1 MAPNSLSPS
10 SLIAE
15 YTTPFGHHK
24 MTIATRT
31 WLPTNVGA
39 GVLGSYLA
47 WDGVTNVSADD
58 MVDNLLTL
66 LAAFLPSTTSFD
78 LVTIY
83 NQASPTADN
92 IPARSK
98 VLSIPGTSGAS
109 GFSQAQSTTFNFKTT
124 ANGDAKLVLL
134 DTPLGTNGFVAL
146 HSAGFTT
153 PVTDVAAEFEG
164 TLRAWSGRDDARP
177 NVLRKIT
184 FDLNEKL
191 QKSYGMSR

>member
-1 MAPNSLSPS
+1 MSENSLSPS

-15 YTTPFGHHK
+15 YTTAFGHHK
-24 MTIATRT
+24 MTIPTLV
-31 WLPTNVGA
+31 WLATNVGA

-47 WDGVTNVSADD
+47 WDGVTSVSADD
-58 MVDNLLTL
+58 MVDNLLNL
-66 LAAFLPSTTSFD
+66 LAAFVPSTTTFD

-83 NQASPTADN
+83 NQATPTADN

-98 VLSIPGTSGAS
+98 VLSIAGTSGAT

-134 DTPLGTNGFVAL
+134 DTPLGSGGFVAL

-153 PVTDVAAEFEG
+153 PVTDLAAEFED
-164 TLRAWSGRDDARP
+164 TLRAWSGRDNARP
-177 NVLRKIT
+177 NVLRKVT

-191 QKSYGMSR
+191 QKSYKMSA

>member
-1 MAPNSLSPS
+1 MAEHSLSPS

-15 YTTPFGHHK
+15 YTTAFGHHK
-24 MTIATRT
+24 MTIPTLV
-31 WLPTNVGA
+31 WLPTNIGA

-58 MVDNLLTL
+58 MVDNLLNL
-66 LAAFLPSTTSFD
+66 LAAFVPATTTFD

-83 NQASPTADN
+83 NQATSTSDN

-98 VLSIPGTSGAS
+98 TLAIVGTSGAS
-109 GFSQAQSTTFNFKTT
+109 GFSEAQSTTFNFKTT

-134 DTPLGTNGFVAL
+134 DTPVGSSGFVAL
-146 HSAGFTT
+146 HPAGFTT
-153 PVTDVAAEFEG
+153 PVTDLAAEFEG

-177 NVLRKIT
+177 NVLRKVT
-184 FDLNEKL
+184 YDLNEKL
-191 QKSYGMSR
+191 QKAYKMSE